1 MPSPGRTFRS
11 ALAKG
16 LIVAPG
22 AYDAL
27 SARIAVQS
35 GAQAVYMTGFGV
47 AGSLLGVPDVGLV
60 SATEMAERV
69 RALVSACG
77 PVPLIADGDNGHG
90 GPLNVERMVQLYE
103 SAGAAAI
110 QIEDQVLPKRCG
122 HMEGKEVIPLP
133 EAVAKIRAAVAARA
147 SKDFAIIARTDAR
160 AVHGM
165 DEALRRGEAFVK
177 AGADLL
183 FVEAPQSEA
192 ELRRVVEVFAGVK
205 LVANMVEDG
214 KTPYL
219 SGPALEKL
227 GFALAI
233 FPVSALLAVSERLQ
247 VVYRDIVRGGRL
259 SAKAQRLTFGDYNE
273 MIGLTE
279 MRSRADGYLA
289 NGKKAR
295 K

>member
-1 MPSPGRTFRS
+1 M
-11 ALAKG
+11 
-16 LIVAPG
+16 IVAPG

-27 SARIAVQS
+27 SARIAAQS

-60 SATEMAERV
+60 GATEMADRV

-77 PVPLIADGDNGHG
+77 QVPLIADGDNGHG

-122 HMEGKEVIPLP
+122 HMEGKEVIPLA
-133 EAVAKIRAAVAARA
+133 EAIAKIRAAVAARA

-192 ELRRVVEVFAGVK
+192 ELRRVVDVFAGVK

-219 SGPALEKL
+219 SGHALEKL

-247 VVYRDIVRGGRL
+247 SVYREIVRGGRL
-259 SAKAQRLTFGDYNE
+259 SAKAQRLTFDQYNE
-273 MIGLTE
+273 MMDLPAMLG
-279 MRSRADGYLA
+279 RAESFLDEA
-289 NGKKAR
+289 PSKKAKR
-295 K
+295 AKRSS